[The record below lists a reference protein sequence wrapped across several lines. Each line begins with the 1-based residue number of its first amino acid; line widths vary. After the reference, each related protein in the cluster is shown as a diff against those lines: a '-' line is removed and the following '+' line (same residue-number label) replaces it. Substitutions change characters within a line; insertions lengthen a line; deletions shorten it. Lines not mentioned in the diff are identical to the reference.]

1 MPNSAC
7 LVRFTALVL
16 SFGIMTASAQNLL
29 FLRESPIAW
38 MNDADEAI
46 LRATIDAVL
55 AAPDGTTTDWLNPET
70 GSHGRVQVTDTH
82 EDFGTTCRRLRMRNE
97 ASGRKGGGNYRLCLS
112 TDGQWKFAPYTDPS
126 QPSGDAEA
134 NSAS

>member
-1 MPNSAC
+1 MQSTAC
-7 LVRFTALVL
+7 GVRLTALVL
-16 SFGIMTASAQNLL
+16 LLVTTTAVAQNLL

-70 GSHGRVQVTDTH
+70 GSNGRVQVTDTH
-82 EDFGTTCRRLRMRNE
+82 EDFGTTCRRLRMRTD
-97 ASGRKGGGNYRLCLS
+97 ASGRKSGGNYRLCLS